1 MLNRASR
8 GSAAKLPE
16 EKGRLSNP
24 VQRRLSDADI
34 DDLVRSHREGVPIDS
49 LGRRFGVHRT
59 TLLHHLDR
67 RGVPRPPNTRKMTD
81 RSVRQAETRYRKSE
95 SLKAVASR
103 FGVDPRT
110 LAREFSKAEIP
121 TGSVRNFV

>member
-1 MLNRASR
+1 MTSS
-8 GSAAKLPE
+8 GPIAK
-16 EKGRLSNP
+16 
-24 VQRRLSDADI
+24 AY
-34 DDLVRSHREGVPIDS
+34 
-49 LGRRFGVHRT
+49 
-59 TLLHHLDR
+59 R